1 MNKGSIEE
9 ATKHLINQV
18 KNLGD
23 QNPIMK
29 EWSDQV
35 LKNFDQWRKD
45 DWFDKYQRKENY

>member
-9 ATKHLINQV
+9 ATKHLINHV